1 MMSLAGGASQGK
13 MDRDLILRARQ
24 IAPGVLHQPLGKRL
38 TGPAAVAIV
47 LAVVA
52 YCVADLEIVQQLY
65 LGGFDRL
72 ERVLRAMFPPNPGMN
87 PLGLLQAL
95 SVTFAMAIVGT
106 LLGALG
112 ALPLGLLSAR
122 TVMKNA
128 AIHFVVRR
136 VMDLFRGIPSLV
148 WALILVAAF
157 GLGPFAGVI
166 ALALADIPRLGKL
179 FGEALE
185 NVDDRPAEALR
196 ATGAG
201 WLQTLRL
208 AVFPQ
213 VAPVWLSQ
221 CLYFLEQNFRASAV
235 LGIVGAGGI
244 GFELE
249 ERIRIYAFDEVMFI
263 VILFVVSVGVLDWVS
278 ERLRARLV

>member
-1 MMSLAGGASQGK
+1 MMSLAGAASRSQ
-13 MDRDLILRARQ
+13 MDRNLILRARQ
-24 IAPGVLHQPLGKRL
+24 IAPGALRQPLAKRL
-38 TGPAAVAIV
+38 SGPAAVVIV
-47 LAVVA
+47 IAVVV
-52 YCVADLEIVQQLY
+52 YCAADLQILQQLY

-72 ERVLRAMFPPNPGMN
+72 ERIVSAMFPPNPGID
-87 PLGLLQAL
+87 PLGVLQSLLA
-95 SVTFAMAIVGT
+95 TFAMAIAGT

-112 ALPLGLLSAR
+112 ALPLGLLGAR

-136 VMDLFRGIPSLV
+136 LMDLFRGVPSLV

-221 CLYFLEQNFRASAV
+221 CLYSRAEFSC
-235 LGIVGAGGI
+235 
-244 GFELE
+244 
-249 ERIRIYAFDEVMFI
+249 
-263 VILFVVSVGVLDWVS
+263 
-278 ERLRARLV
+278 LRCTRNCRGRRDRV

>member
-1 MMSLAGGASQGK
+1 MMSLAGAASGRQ
-13 MDRDLILRARQ
+13 MDRDLILRAIE
-24 IAPGVLHQPLGKRL
+24 IAPGVLRQPLGKRL
-38 TGPAAVAIV
+38 SGPVALAIV
-47 LAVVA
+47 AAVVA
-52 YCVADLEIVQQLY
+52 YCAADLRIVQQLY
-65 LGGFDRL
+65 LGDLDRL
-72 ERVLRAMFPPNPGMN
+72 ERVLGAMFPPNPGMD
-87 PLGLLQAL
+87 PLGLLKSL
-95 SVTFAMAIVGT
+95 SATFAMAIAGT

-122 TVMKNA
+122 TVMKNGA
-128 AIHFVVRR
+128 LHFVVRR
-136 VMDLFRGIPSLV
+136 VMDLFRGIPALV

-166 ALALADIPRLGKL
+166 ALALAEIPRLGKL

-208 AVFPQ
+208 AVLPQ

-221 CLYFLEQNFRASAV
+221 CLYYLEQNFRAAAV

-263 VILFVVSVGVLDWVS
+263 VILFIVSVGVLDWLS

>member
-1 MMSLAGGASQGK
+1 MTSSGEAVAGAPAG
-13 MDRDLILRARQ
+13 RDLILLARQ
-24 IAPGVLHQPLGKRL
+24 IAPGIVSQPPGRRL
-38 TGPAAVAIV
+38 RGPAILLAV

-52 YCVADLEIVQQLY
+52 YCVAELEIVQQLY
-65 LGGFDRL
+65 LGGFDKL
-72 ERVLRAMFPPNPGMN
+72 ERVAGALFPPNPGSN
-87 PLGLLQAL
+87 PIGLLESL
-95 SVTFAMAIVGT
+95 LVTFAMAIAGT

-112 ALPLGLLSAR
+112 ALPLGLLGAR
-122 TVMKNA
+122 TVMKNQVA
-128 AIHFVVRR
+128 HFVIRR
-136 VMDLFRGIPSLV
+136 FMDLFRGIPSLV
-148 WALILVAAF
+148 WALVLVAAF

-196 ATGAG
+196 AAGAG
-201 WLQTLRL
+201 WLHTLRL
-208 AVFPQ
+208 ATFPQ

-244 GFELE
+244 GFELL

-263 VILFVVSVGVLDWVS
+263 VILFIVSVGALDWVS
-278 ERLRARLV
+278 ERLRLRLV

>member
-1 MMSLAGGASQGK
+1 MMSLAGTASRRQI
-13 MDRDLILRARQ
+13 DRDLILRARQ
-24 IAPGVLHQPLGKRL
+24 IAPGALRQPLGKRL
-38 TGPAAVAIV
+38 SGPAAVAIII
-47 LAVVA
+47 AVVV
-52 YCVADLEIVQQLY
+52 YCAADLEILQQLY

-72 ERVLRAMFPPNPGMN
+72 ERIVSAMFPPNPGID
-87 PLGLLQAL
+87 PLGVLQSL
-95 SVTFAMAIVGT
+95 SATFAMAIAGT

-112 ALPLGLLSAR
+112 ALPLGLVGAR

-128 AIHFVVRR
+128 AIHFAVRR
-136 VMDLFRGIPSLV
+136 LMDLFRGVPSLV

-208 AVFPQ
+208 AVLPQ

-244 GFELE
+244 GFELQ

-263 VILFVVSVGVLDWVS
+263 VILFVVSVGILDWLS
-278 ERLRARLV
+278 EQLRARLV